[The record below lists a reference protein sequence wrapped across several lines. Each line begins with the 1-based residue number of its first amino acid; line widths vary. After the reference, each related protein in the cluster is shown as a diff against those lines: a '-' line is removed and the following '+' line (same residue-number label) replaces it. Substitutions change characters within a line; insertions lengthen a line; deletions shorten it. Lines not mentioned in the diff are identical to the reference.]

1 MKYIAKEFPGSIGK
15 IQQHWLPRGRKLS
28 DRWLAEVAEKGPL
41 LVKGNIPSS
50 RITAAHVRS
59 LIGGIRGK
67 ELTFPVAKLEN
78 KMQEFPTWLAL
89 ALKKNSSS
97 RLYKLMEQNFRL
109 AHSLVEALH
118 ETELITALQQG
129 GATPRQKELLGKLS
143 NVSHPI
149 EAIGLY
155 MALAATHQSIHETIV
170 AHVEWMHQQ
179 ETFVWHSRGK
189 SAFFVINCTPAK
201 VIYTFTPGD
210 AFTERQYRELS
221 AFLKDASSLMVD
233 QLPNL
238 LTFPLSVK
246 EKIWKSMRLKQS
258 TIVTWNNDG
267 TYQVW
272 YGRYSWN
279 SKGSIVKAIA
289 SAYGLLQ
296 IDHVA
301 PIEETS
307 ENGQIAQSNLT
318 TLELAQ
324 GVYSELKKHAPRDA
338 SETKQGKFT
347 IAQTSQDS
355 PILETSIF
363 THRADVQESGISLTF
378 EDKERVAFWMVGP
391 PPGAGDTQ
399 PS

>member
-1 MKYIAKEFPGSIGK
+1 MLKENMWISI
-15 IQQHWLPRGRKLS
+15 L
-28 DRWLAEVAEKGPL
+28 
-41 LVKGNIPSS
+41 
-50 RITAAHVRS
+50 
-59 LIGGIRGK
+59 
-67 ELTFPVAKLEN
+67 
-78 KMQEFPTWLAL
+78 
-89 ALKKNSSS
+89 
-97 RLYKLMEQNFRL
+97 
-109 AHSLVEALH
+109 
-118 ETELITALQQG
+118 
-129 GATPRQKELLGKLS
+129 
-143 NVSHPI
+143 
-149 EAIGLY
+149 
-155 MALAATHQSIHETIV
+155 
-170 AHVEWMHQQ
+170 
-179 ETFVWHSRGK
+179 
-189 SAFFVINCTPAK
+189 
-201 VIYTFTPGD
+201 
-210 AFTERQYRELS
+210 
-221 AFLKDASSLMVD
+221 
-233 QLPNL
+233 
-238 LTFPLSVK
+238 K

-307 ENGQIAQSNLT
+307 ENGQIAQSSLT

-338 SETKQGKFT
+338 SESKQGKFT

-391 PPGAGDTQ
+391 PPGGGDTQ